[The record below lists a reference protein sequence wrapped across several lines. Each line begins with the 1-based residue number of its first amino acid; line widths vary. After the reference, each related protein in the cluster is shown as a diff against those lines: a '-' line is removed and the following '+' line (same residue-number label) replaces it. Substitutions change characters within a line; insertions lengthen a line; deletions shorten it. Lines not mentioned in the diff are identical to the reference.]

1 MTSYTPVNSVLR
13 SLEVLRILNRQRV
26 SSVDHIHKISGLP
39 KPTVVRLLE
48 TLISAGYVSKG
59 ESDKGYRVT
68 SQVAALSCGF
78 HGAPLAV
85 EAGRPWTQELT
96 RVHKWPAA
104 IAVPSGNAVVVC
116 DTTCGESPIAPYH
129 ALIYKRMG
137 LVTTALGRAYL
148 AFCPPEE
155 RRLTLQ
161 LLENSS
167 HPDVEIM
174 GSPGVV
180 EHAIATTRKMLF
192 AERIGRKPS
201 DVSSSIAVPI
211 YEHGGGKILAT
222 IGMTYYSR
230 AVRREEIVKRYV
242 PHLKA
247 ASAAITESIV
257 RMKTALEAEKVAC
270 SGATSPTETPVADRV
285 AECA

>member
-13 SLEVLRILNRQRV
+13 SLEVLKVLNRQRV
-26 SSVDHIHKISGLP
+26 SSVDHVHQVTGLP

-48 TLISAGYVSKG
+48 TLIAAGYVSK
-59 ESDKGYRVT
+59 EERDKGYRVT

-116 DTTCGESPIAPYH
+116 DTTCGESPMAPYH

-155 RRLTLQ
+155 RRLTLR

-167 HPDVEIM
+167 HPDSEIM
-174 GSPGVV
+174 GSTGMI
-180 EHAIATTRKMLF
+180 EHVISTTQKMEF
-192 AERIGRKPS
+192 AERIGVKVT
-201 DVSSSIAVPI
+201 DASSSIAVPI
-211 YEHGGGKILAT
+211 YEHGKGKILAT
-222 IGMTYYSR
+222 IGMTYYTR
-230 AVRREEIVKRYV
+230 AVRREEIFKRYV

-257 RMKTALEAEKVAC
+257 RMQTALDAEKAAC
-270 SGATSPTETPVADRV
+270 AGEERPKSAAPSLAPEYV
-285 AECA
+285 